1 MDKDDQKLRDIYS
14 SANWDNLEFSWMDA
28 DGKTRIVDIIRACE
42 DIDMTRRPMPMGFH
56 SPMRG
61 FDALPSMTFARQFDT
76 EREIE
81 MPARIQKK
89 KDPKWPDEGIRFSV
103 EISEL
108 VKHTDEKGRSWSPK
122 VVIEIYRHKKKGIQQ
137 YRTDYLFN
145 WAAYMYSDNWNDV
158 IPKIKEAY
166 DIYFDNIRSSDDLAD
181 WDF

>member
-1 MDKDDQKLRDIYS
+1 MDKDDQKLRDLYS
-14 SANWDNLEFSWMDA
+14 SANWDTLDFSWMDA
-28 DGKTRIVDIIRACE
+28 DGKTRIVDIMRACE
-42 DIDMTRRPMPMGFH
+42 KADMVRQIMPVGFH

-61 FDALPSMTFARQFDT
+61 FDALPPMTFARHFNP
-76 EREIE
+76 ESGKE
-81 MPARIQKK
+81 MPEEIHKK
-89 KDPKWPDEGIRFSV
+89 KNPKWPNNGTRFSV

-108 VKHTDEKGRSWSPK
+108 VKHTDDKGRSWSPK
-122 VVIEIYRHKKKGIQQ
+122 VVIEVYNHKKKGIQQ

-166 DIYFDNIRSSDDLAD
+166 NIYYDVVRSHDDLAD